1 LRRARLPEPGEEP
14 VEAVSGILFPSNGD
28 NSVSNVRFQLSGA
41 AMPNIVPLTLLWK
54 VMPIQHAGFH
64 STFFHGRTD
73 GAFVGD
79 STYFGCH
86 PYPQG
91 GSNGTTHNWEIS
103 KNGVDDIVDENG
115 NSTVVVK
122 GTVGSPVW
130 FSQAARARNVGS
142 DSEVDFWWDL
152 RTSVNRR
159 IHRRDAG
166 HLLTNAASSPALMS
180 GDAAWAPNNER
191 LSGILRGL
199 QYYQSDVSIT
209 HIQALEV
216 LESNAA
222 VLSYC
227 AANSITPWYVN
238 MNPTPSDI
246 TDKSGAGHHPAWVSS
261 DHGTLWTP

>member
-1 LRRARLPEPGEEP
+1 MRPGP
-14 VEAVSGILFPSNGD
+14 TVGGWGPPATAVAGGGAISSGLVFPSNGD
-28 NSVSNVRFQLSGA
+28 GSVSNVRFQFSGA
-41 AMPNIVPLTLLWK
+41 AMPNIAPLTLLWK
-54 VMPIQHAGFH
+54 VMPIQHNGFYT
-64 STFFHGRTD
+64 TFFHGRTD
-73 GAFVGD
+73 GSFVGD

-91 GSNGTTHNWEIS
+91 GSGGTTHNWEIS

-115 NSTVVVK
+115 NSTVVTK
-122 GTVGSPVW
+122 GTVGSPLW
-130 FSQAARARNVGS
+130 YSQAARARNVGS

-152 RTSVNRR
+152 RTTVNRR

-227 AANSITPWYVN
+227 AANAITPWYVN
-238 MNPTPSDI
+238 M
-246 TDKSGAGHHPAWVSS
+246 
-261 DHGTLWTP
+261 